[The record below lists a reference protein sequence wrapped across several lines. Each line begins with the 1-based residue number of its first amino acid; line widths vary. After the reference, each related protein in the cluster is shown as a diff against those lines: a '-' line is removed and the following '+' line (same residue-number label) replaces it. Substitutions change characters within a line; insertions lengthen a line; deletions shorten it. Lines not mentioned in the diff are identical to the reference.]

1 MAQAQMRRRSKERRP
16 TPTQN
21 LIHKSGSARDGASSV
36 GAVRPRIRPRVR
48 SAPLDRPEVPFE
60 LSRAMFVLHAAT
72 AYTPTAPPFE
82 QAKFWRPA
90 LKNDVLP
97 TPSVATAAVA
107 LESFFDDEATARALA
122 LEPPQRSVGEEVP
135 CATTEDGC
143 VFFTAEYWAQP
154 QPSLAPPQPAAAT
167 RPYDDGCWWE
177 DGCDSWGGAS

>member
-1 MAQAQMRRRSKERRP
+1 MRRRSDGDPRKLDP
-16 TPTQN
+16 QN
-21 LIHKSGSARDGASSV
+21 AVLACDARAQV
-36 GAVRPRIRPRVR
+36 GALATSDSSTR
-48 SAPLDRPEVPFE
+48 PLDRPEVPFE
-60 LSRAMFVLHAAT
+60 LSQAMFALRAAT

-122 LEPPQRSVGEEVP
+122 LEPPQQRSVGGEVP
-135 CATTEDGC
+135 CVTTEDGC
-143 VFFTAEYWAQP
+143 VFFTAEYWAQS

>member
-1 MAQAQMRRRSKERRP
+1 MRRRSKERRP
-16 TPTQN
+16 TK
-21 LIHKSGSARDGASSV
+21 LIHKRCFCARDGASSRRSCDLGFV
-36 GAVRPRIRPRVR
+36 HAAV
-48 SAPLDRPEVPFE
+48 DRPEVPFE
-60 LSRAMFVLHAAT
+60 LSQAMFVLRAAT

-122 LEPPQRSVGEEVP
+122 LVSPQRSVGEEVP
-135 CATTEDGC
+135 CVTTEDGC

>member
-1 MAQAQMRRRSKERRP
+1 MHVTPRAQSELLCDLGVVHA
-16 TPTQN
+16 
-21 LIHKSGSARDGASSV
+21 
-36 GAVRPRIRPRVR
+36 AV
-48 SAPLDRPEVPFE
+48 DRPEVPFE
-60 LSRAMFVLHAAT
+60 LSRAMFVLRAAT
-72 AYTPTAPPFE
+72 TYTPTAPPFE

-122 LEPPQRSVGEEVP
+122 LDSPQRSVGEEVP
-135 CATTEDGC
+135 CVTTEDGC
-143 VFFTAEYWAQP
+143 VFFTAEDWAQP

-167 RPYDDGCWWE
+167 RLYDDGCWWE

>member
-1 MAQAQMRRRSKERRP
+1 MRRRSDGDPP
-16 TPTQN
+16 TEKLDPQKQLHVT
-21 LIHKSGSARDGASSV
+21 ASSQ
-36 GAVRPRIRPRVR
+36 VRAATSDSSTR
-48 SAPLDRPEVPFE
+48 PLDRPEVPFE
-60 LSRAMFVLHAAT
+60 LSRAMFVLRAAT

-122 LEPPQRSVGEEVP
+122 LEPPQRSGGEEVP
-135 CATTEDGC
+135 CVTTEDGC